1 MFSQFLEFSLW
12 LLQYS
17 IAGSSA
23 EQALPK
29 KYFNFLFH
37 VLEKFDAGSLR
48 TGLYGQKYNRV
59 NIQHLFWLSHNEANC
74 GWRMQKEVHLIVSM
88 YITPVP
94 GYFCYCFCHLHI
106 ALVKYISMDKKLD
119 MVPKNVILVKNEN
132 HSIKNLL
139 QPLYRY
145 LIKIVIGE
153 LVWLGCLISELHKI
167 WI

>member
-12 LLQYS
+12 LLQYP

-37 VLEKFDAGSLR
+37 VLEIFDAGSLR
-48 TGLYGQKYNRV
+48 TGLHGQKCNRV
-59 NIQHLFWLSHNEANC
+59 NIQHLLWLSHNEANC
-74 GWRMQKEVHLIVSM
+74 GWRMQKQVHLIVSM

-119 MVPKNVILVKNEN
+119 MVPKNVIVKKEN
-132 HSIKNLL
+132 HSIKKIYFNLF
-139 QPLYRY
+139 
-145 LIKIVIGE
+145 IGT
-153 LVWLGCLISELHKI
+153 
-167 WI
+167 